1 MASLKATPDECVIL
15 VKALPH
21 RSSNY
26 YETVCCA
33 GVGRDGKWRRQY
45 PVPYRVLTDDQK
57 FGRWEWI
64 EYQFTPPNGDNRRES
79 QKVVPDTIKVTGTL
93 RDTER
98 SRFLDPIVR
107 ASSREAEGRGESLAL
122 VRPRDLSLSWRRKP
136 ADEIAEEA
144 QKHRAL
150 VAQQSF
156 LQPSVKP
163 MTPCPY
169 EFSMRWTDGDGV
181 SHNNTCDD
189 WETATAFYVRRKA
202 HGELLGLQS
211 LRKTFEDDYMKAGMA
226 LAIGTHSRRN
236 QQWLLVG
243 IIRLDRTAQP
253 DFLLSGQ

>member
-1 MASLKATPDECVIL
+1 MASLKAQHDECVIL

-64 EYQFTPPNGDNRRES
+64 EYEFTPPSGDGRWES
-79 QKVVPDTIKVTGTL
+79 QKVVPDSIKVTGTL
-93 RDTER
+93 REAQR
-98 SRFLDPIVR
+98 ARFLDPIVR
-107 ASSREAEGRGESLAL
+107 ASSRDADSRGESLAL
-122 VRPRDLSLSWRRKP
+122 VRPRDVVLSWRRKP
-136 ADEIAEEA
+136 DDEIADEA
-144 QKHRAL
+144 RKHSAL

-156 LQPSVKP
+156 LQPSVRP

-169 EFSMRWTDGDGV
+169 EFALRWTDEDGAV
-181 SHNNTCDD
+181 HNNTCDD
-189 WETATAFYVRRKA
+189 WETATAFYVRRRSL
-202 HGELLGLQS
+202 GELQALQS
-211 LRKTFEDDYMKAGMA
+211 LKQTYEDDYMDAGMA

-243 IIRLDRTAQP
+243 IIRLNRTAQP
-253 DFLLSGQ
+253 DLLLSQ